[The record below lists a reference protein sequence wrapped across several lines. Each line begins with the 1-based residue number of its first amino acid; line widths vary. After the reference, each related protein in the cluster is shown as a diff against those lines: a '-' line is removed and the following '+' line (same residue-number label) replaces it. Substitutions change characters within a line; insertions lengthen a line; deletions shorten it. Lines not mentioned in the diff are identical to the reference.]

1 MPLKRSEYNAI
12 LSKNKKRQEF
22 KEKLRK
28 YTESY
33 TNPQKITDTNET
45 ARIVEQTK
53 PVQTGGSPALTVE
66 SNPAYINNMSGASA
80 RQTLAENAPYGKVFD
95 KDAFLRQQAIS
106 AVTPTTVRPSDN
118 LTANALQRAAN
129 SAVNNMAI
137 AYTGDSSKKNTPLA
151 SAVDASATF
160 KNVSDE
166 FTKEYNELLDLNL
179 QYKQEKAKISG
190 GRKGTVS
197 KDAEEHAAK
206 ASEISSLIDAKR
218 QKVDALSNQLDTMA
232 AMNPAVYSSK
242 RTYPGGRTMY
252 IPSEEK
258 VNSAIFGNV
267 AYLGDRASQGVQSST
282 DDIRDF
288 VSNMTYGLPQQ
299 FTSLVQSK
307 EAIDKAQNAWQ
318 EHKDKIAQ
326 ENVENQEQRA
336 QDTYERYS
344 PTITENGAMKILG
357 DLSENIGYNAP
368 YQLLAMVPGVGTG
381 LSTTARFGGSYI
393 DAYGNAR
400 NAGASVNQANLAGTL
415 EGFNQG
421 VGELALG
428 GINGAGTSRILQGL
442 SKAGVSVSNP
452 LIKAGLNA
460 AGAALEEGLEEVE
473 QDIISYFI
481 EKTYNPDAKL
491 SAKDLAYSGL
501 LGALSAAPNAVIS
514 IPAHAKAYKSD
525 VNLMNSYINA
535 VSSVSSESEA
545 SAIMEAGDNIVK
557 ACEEMASAA
566 KEQGGEYGKEAQSRA
581 ETIAK
586 TIKNTQE
593 TLNKNKD
600 AVIKGNQDRKSALD
614 NVVNNAKGDV
624 VKNLA
629 NLVDEVSKGN
639 NSGKNDYKAAVD
651 YILSQ
656 CDEAQAKYQQALYT
670 GDEESIKQYAT
681 DYAAYAEAARQLRNN
696 QKEVQKARSSAETY
710 GDVTAEETKTAA
722 AEGSTTTETTENA
735 PKTTEKQESSTEKSD
750 SIRET
755 TMKDMGIL
763 GVNKDIDT
771 AADELV
777 SKYGS
782 YKNAV
787 DAVIKAQDSVRQ
799 DATISDEEKQ
809 SRIHRLQDIDRSIR
823 NRNTARMKSYTDALS
838 EKLKQYGV
846 SGVKIMDVE
855 NDNVRNSTKVNGY
868 YDPKT
873 KTVYVSPYLDDAR
886 IAGAVAVHEFTH
898 YGARADH
905 SLVNDI
911 LKAKDTLVKSGTI
924 PEAMFDFA
932 KYESAYTD
940 EVSAYIAS
948 EDGRNE
954 ISALMQDGMTEEQA
968 KAQASKGYVNEE
980 IAAHFMQE
988 ILSKDDAL
996 DRLAKEN
1003 RPLLKRILDAI
1014 VDFFSGKDAQNRRL
1028 AERAAD
1034 KIRAVLRETEDVEVD
1049 NSRKSGKSTAR
1060 MQSIADENAK
1070 IGNTGDGRR
1079 FSLTRPMEEAGNLI
1093 AVHNVNKEKALK
1105 ILDADGMPMPSI
1117 AIAKADIGHSDFGN
1131 ISFVFG
1137 AETVDPKANRYNKV
1151 YSADVWSPTFPSI
1164 EYETNQATES
1174 RIVKLYNSIKS
1185 KYGSDIAKALYPYYT
1200 TLSYELDSKGGA
1212 KGIISALS
1220 DDTGMMN
1227 VFLADT
1233 GETPVKNVVKETST
1247 EMSANTREMAQYL
1260 IDTRGA
1266 DFLNDANRRDG
1277 ETSISARNRFLE
1289 SHEQELR
1296 DTLQKYYERNG
1307 IDAETAKI
1315 VVESTRK
1322 GELMSQLVKPAQ
1334 SILSGNTTTT
1344 STTVDYEATNEKI
1357 LDTVDKKKYKEWLN
1371 NLFGDAVKNEGIRNG
1386 KDPFTP
1392 SGNRRSF
1399 SATHYPVTLDN
1410 IVKAMRGSE
1419 NVKGATTMTENAK
1432 AIRSASAEEY
1442 KSIDAIHKNEG
1453 RLQKMSESEITAQWD
1468 AFDNRLYAIIDSL
1481 MDSVPTIDDRLIESR
1496 RIGQVIIEASR
1507 NPTESNIRSTLE
1519 KYSGKG
1525 AWYKFTDQT
1534 VSDIQSLVND
1544 IRKAPTNIFEA
1555 KPERVVSLDEIKY
1568 AVVPDDLDKDT
1579 VQRIADKGI
1588 EVRTYESDNEESRL
1602 ETLNKLDG
1610 VRFSKDVDAEAFSY
1624 DALVSKPDMKIVN
1637 IESNVDSNATR
1648 ANIIEMALENA
1659 KKHSVGEGSGSSV
1672 YVKNND
1678 SNTEILVG
1686 KNGLEHG
1693 LHRNY
1698 SKNADLT
1705 AHVGEFLE
1713 NAILI
1718 NRHTGRDKNKE
1729 GDVYLGLLRDNENLY
1744 IGRAITNDSNVLEN
1758 VETLYALSNKKES
1771 VAHYRL
1777 DSGDNL
1783 RLDTDSYISISD
1795 FLDIVKDKYSDVL
1808 PKDVLK
1814 ALNVE
1819 RKPSSISDSMRYSKD
1834 IDTEYMNA
1842 VESEDGKKT
1851 ENIIRYSYGGVNAET
1866 ANIQTLND
1874 AKILAE
1880 QGKTNEEIRRMTGWF
1895 KGMDDKWRFEI
1906 DDSKMKLRYEATL
1919 YDYNTE
1925 LREKNRAWMK
1935 LTERALTDEQRSN
1948 LADYMKGAENNDYD
1962 DALYSKLSEEFGND
1976 FDKWAETIEFVKE
1989 AKKSI
1994 PDYTKLG
2001 ELVDAPD
2008 LFEKYPDMAD
2018 ITVEF
2023 RNLKRGQNGGYIK
2036 RFDNIELSRDLKH
2049 KPEELLQSLTHEVQH
2064 AIQNREGFTSGAN
2077 PDYWGSRKSENDF
2090 DGRTPTDLYY
2100 NTAGEIEARDVSNRR
2115 NLTVEQRR
2123 EKAPDYGS
2131 VDMVFADR
2139 GNVDVDT
2146 DSENIRYS
2154 KEVDADG
2161 KPYVRVDDSSI
2172 DAENPSDIVKVLRD
2186 IAESKGFYNMEI
2198 NGQNIGISNKR
2209 GINEWVFSRDATNL
2223 LKNDKQTFD
2232 DKMQSFQNANE
2243 LLETAKS
2250 FINEEAV
2257 HKKKF
2262 DNFARGVVRFM
2273 VGDNGYTA
2281 DILVGIRN
2289 NQNAELYDI
2298 VNIAP
2303 TKIAETPNDSVV
2315 GETTQISNGIS
2326 ADTSLPQSG
2335 ESVNRTGESVTEMK
2349 QSNGEFRNSKDVFT
2363 PEEREKIISKGYT
2376 DYLARQFVVK
2386 DKSGEYAK
2394 AISMTARK
2402 KLAQQLAKPLKGVNA
2417 SDALVAITPVFETIE
2432 KADGTPEQRAEK
2444 AYKAAEK
2451 AANDIISMMKDVN
2464 TNTLYD
2470 QYAELRNYLRTTK
2483 LDTSSV
2489 KADIADYNDWR
2500 KSHMGSLKL
2509 GNDGMQIDT
2518 AYQELS
2524 GMYPE
2529 FFPANIENPADQLI
2543 HIGEISDN
2551 LKKVMDNPILSK
2563 EGSENVVRS
2572 FANAILAGYEEYA
2585 QETLGSQNSRM
2596 RDYVKTAAETVEQK
2610 NAQIK
2615 DAQEQ
2620 LADTK
2625 ADFRRFAET
2634 VQTAY
2639 ETDVKH
2645 LNEQI
2650 QARDKSIAR
2659 LEKYVSKTEKGAMEV
2674 SRKKAISAFAKLQ
2687 KTYDKPTTTNG
2698 VPENWKGIVSSM
2710 LNAFGNEDH
2719 AINAQ
2724 TAIDQLAKME
2734 TLVSDS
2740 KRYDS
2745 KSVRVSPEQME
2756 NLSWQ
2761 ISGLRTFFENFSES
2775 QKTLGTS
2782 ESNGIDINTSKNAA
2796 YIDSVRNL
2804 AETVNHL
2811 IRAENELFVGEKKTE
2826 ASAIA
2831 YDFIDEI
2838 RERGKKF
2845 EKTGSE
2851 SGPLKQWAS
2860 SAVLDYTAPDVFLHN
2875 LGETGDQFAK
2885 AYREAQNKSTLLN
2898 QHYGEAM
2905 HSLVGDNYSADRT
2918 GIKGELMDVSI
2929 NGENLKVSRQQLMSL
2944 YLLWK
2949 RPQARQHIEEGG
2961 VYFLNANG
2969 EQQGKPIVIHE
2980 SEYRSL
2986 IGKLSNEDIRIAD
2999 GIGKYLSETCAEWGN
3014 EASMKL
3020 YGYKKFNDPNYFP
3033 ITVHGV
3039 KDQYHDEIYSV
3050 TNSLEH
3056 KSFTKHVD
3064 KNSVKA
3070 LDIHDI
3076 FTVSDNHAKEMA
3088 QYSGFA
3094 PINST
3099 FTRVYNAP
3107 GVQTALLE
3115 QYGRRVIGY
3124 MNDFLD
3130 RANGKPVGKDTKA
3143 TDVSQKFASMA
3154 KKAAVGFN
3162 VSTAMK
3168 QPISY
3173 LRAAPE
3179 LDMDVFAK
3187 AGAKIFSPSQYK
3199 ALYNEM
3205 VTNSG
3210 IARIKALGFSD
3221 VGIGKEA
3228 RGNYSDLSFS
3238 SAYNKGKFV
3247 KSKFEDASMWLAGKA
3262 DEITWVRIWDACKM
3276 QIDKEN
3282 AKLSAEK
3289 RIQLTTEKF
3298 NQIVGRTQVVD
3309 SVLDSAP
3316 ASYNSVFKILHPFM
3330 NEPMKTVSSLW
3341 YAYEEMKKGVP
3352 GGKQKFVK
3360 QIAATATSNLILE
3373 PLIASVIGALRDKED
3388 EDPEKFAEKVL
3399 NKMSGISLDSETP
3412 TSFRS
3417 VATSEIVSGI
3427 AFAPMASF
3435 FYSIFTDVLNGF
3447 EGDSMN
3453 SANLYEFMKASVKL
3467 TEALM
3472 KGEDYSGQ
3480 KSIYNLASECATSM
3494 AQAFGIPANTM
3505 RKDLNAVLRTA
3516 LYYTQDIVPPN
3527 NIVRWEMNKLY
3538 YNLGNKSARTEKYFY
3553 NILVD
3558 AYNQEDKTAYN
3569 IMREDLDKMGI
3580 QSKEIVG
3587 IIEKR
3592 GGVIKP
3598 GSSVWNTEVQA
3609 RFDLPT
3615 KSTGNKVEQMV
3626 TRVYTAC
3633 QKIDTLDENKALPK
3647 RPDKYYYTNDDGD
3660 KVEMTTQEYDKFVED
3675 VGVLRYKLCAEMAA
3689 SNGWSKLNAEQQL
3702 YALTKAYDF
3711 AARYYR
3717 QKFNKDYNSGDTWMK
3732 ELYGTQFRN
3741 KEVASTIISKAF
3753 KK

>member
-12 LSKNKKRQEF
+12 VNKNKKRQEF
-22 KEKLRK
+22 KERLRK

-33 TNPQKITDTNET
+33 TNPKKVADTNET

-53 PVQTGGSPALTVE
+53 PVQTGGSPALTAE
-66 SNPAYINNMSGASA
+66 YNPAYINNMSGASA
-80 RQTLAENAPYGKVFD
+80 HKAIAESMP
-95 KDAFLRQQAIS
+95 KDAFLRGPIS
-106 AVTPTTVRPSDN
+106 SVLTPEFIERYSPVTASTPTEQTLLKSNQVPAGSQMSQSLAKNIPETAMGVRIDDKSLENKYVKSVYDDYMDMYSRYRELQNSN
-118 LTANALQRAAN
+118 LDEGTTNRETLKKRQELRDLENQLGQRT
-129 SAVNNMAI
+129 SELYYV
-137 AYTGDSSKKNTPLA
+137 L
-151 SAVDASATF
+151 
-160 KNVSDE
+160 
-166 FTKEYNELLDLNL
+166 NELPIVNSLAPKFNELTSKHYDKYIALI
-179 QYKQEKAKISG
+179 QEKDPQK
-190 GRKGTVS
+190 RKDLRADLDKEGEQIKQMAEKHPMLYVS
-197 KDAEEHAAK
+197 KQTTPDG
-206 ASEISSLIDAKR
+206 
-218 QKVDALSNQLDTMA
+218 V
-232 AMNPAVYSSK
+232 V
-242 RTYPGGRTMY
+242 MY
-252 IPSEEK
+252 IPGSGDMPLLNTGSGASK
-258 VNSAIFGNV
+258 LKTFSFGKP
-267 AYLGDRASQGVQSST
+267 AYLSDRAAQGVTNSYE
-282 DDIRDF
+282 DIRDF
-288 VSNMTYGLPQQ
+288 LDTSTYRMFSGLNAKSPEDKN
-299 FTSLVQSK
+299 K
-307 EAIDKAQNAWQ
+307 ETALRQ
-318 EHKDKIAQ
+318 EHKDEIALK
-326 ENVENQEQRA
+326 NAENQEKRA
-336 QDTYERYS
+336 QDTYEKYS
-344 PTITENGAMKILG
+344 PQVTDGTTMQILG
-357 DLSENIGYNAP
+357 DLSENVGYNAP
-368 YQLLAMVPGVGTG
+368 YQLLAMIPYAGTA
-381 LSTTARFGGSYI
+381 LSTVARTGGSYV

-400 NAGASVNQANLAGTL
+400 KNGASVNQANLAGAL
-415 EGFNQG
+415 EGLNQG
-421 VGELALG
+421 VGELVLG

-566 KEQGGEYGKEAQSRA
+566 KEQGGEEGKEAQSRA

-600 AVIKGNQDRKSALD
+600 AVIKGNQDKKSALD
-614 NVVNNAKGDV
+614 NIANNPKEDII
-624 VKNLA
+624 KNLA

-639 NSGKNDYKAAVD
+639 NTGKNDYKATVD

-656 CDEAQAKYQQALYT
+656 QAEAKAKYQQAASVEDT
-670 GDEESIKQYAT
+670 ETAAKYAA
-681 DYAAYAEAARQLRNN
+681 DSAAYAEAARQLRNN
-696 QKEVQKARSSAETY
+696 QKEVQKARASEETY
-710 GDVTAEETKTAA
+710 GDVTAEETKTTK
-722 AEGSTTTETTENA
+722 AETTTTAETSE
-735 PKTTEKQESSTEKSD
+735 TTEKQEVPEEKGDSLRD
-750 SIRET
+750 SIL
-755 TMKDMGIL
+755 KDAGIL

-777 SKYGS
+777 AKYGS

-787 DAVIKAQDSVRQ
+787 DKIIEAQKNVRE
-799 DATISDEEKQ
+799 DTTISDEEKQ
-809 SRIHRLQDIDRSIR
+809 TQISRLQDIIRSIR
-823 NRNTARMKSYTDALS
+823 NRNTARQREAIENFSKIV
-838 EKLKQYGV
+838 KKYGLE
-846 SGVKIMDVE
+846 GVEFIDVE
-855 NDNVRNSTKVNGY
+855 SDDVRSSPKVNGY
-868 YDPKT
+868 YDPAT
-873 KTVYVSPYLDDAR
+873 KKIYVSPYSQD
-886 IAGAVAVHEFTH
+886 IQTSGSIVVHELTH
-898 YGARADH
+898 HGATADH
-905 SLVNDI
+905 ALVNDI
-911 LKAKDTLVKSGTI
+911 LKAKDTLVSKGQYS
-924 PEAMFDFA
+924 EELFDYS
-932 KYESAYTD
+932 KYETTYKAET
-940 EVSAYIAS
+940 EKYINS
-948 EDGRNE
+948 EDGKAE
-954 ISALMQDGMTEEQA
+954 IAALVKNGMTEEQA
-968 KAQASKGYVNEE
+968 IAEAAKGYVNEE

-988 ILSKDDAL
+988 IMSNDDAL
-996 DRLAKEN
+996 KRLAKED

-1014 VDFFSGKDAQNRRL
+1014 VNFFSGKKHRN
-1028 AERAAD
+1028 ERMATLAAD
-1034 KIRAVLRETEDVEVD
+1034 KIRSILRATEDVKVD
-1049 NSRKSGKSTAR
+1049 NSRGKKPKVTKP
-1060 MQSIADENAK
+1060 MQNIADENAK
-1070 IGNTGDGRR
+1070 VGNTSDNRR
-1079 FSLTRPMEEAGNLI
+1079 FSLTRSTEEAGDLI
-1093 AVHNVNKEKALK
+1093 AVHNVTEDKLEK
-1105 ILDADGMPMPSI
+1105 ILGADGMPMPSI
-1117 AIAKADIGHSDFGN
+1117 AVAKADIGHSDFGN
-1131 ISFVFG
+1131 ISLVFG
-1137 AETVDPKANRYNKV
+1137 SETVDPKANRNNKV
-1151 YSADVWSPTFPSI
+1151 YSADVWSPTFPSV
-1164 EYETNQATES
+1164 EYEVNQATES
-1174 RIVKLYNSIKS
+1174 RIVALYNSIKS
-1185 KYGSDIAKALYPYYT
+1185 KYGIDVAKALYPYYT
-1200 TLSYELDSKGGA
+1200 NLSSELDSKGGA
-1212 KGIISALS
+1212 KGIVSSLS
-1220 DDTGMMN
+1220 NDTKMMN

-1247 EMSANTREMAQYL
+1247 EMNANTREMGQYL
-1260 IDTRGA
+1260 IDTLGKE
-1266 DFLNDANRRDG
+1266 FVNEANPVNG
-1277 ETSISARNRFLE
+1277 ETAISARNRFLE

-1296 DTLQKYYERNG
+1296 NALQRYYENNG
-1307 IDAETAKI
+1307 LDEETAKT
-1315 VVESTRK
+1315 VVDATRK
-1322 GELMSQLVKPAQ
+1322 GELMSQLVKPAK

-1344 STTVDYEATNEKI
+1344 STTIDYEATNEKI
-1357 LDTVDKKKYKEWLN
+1357 LDTVDKKQYKEWLN

-1410 IVKAMRGSE
+1410 IVKAMRGAE

-1544 IRKAPTNIFEA
+1544 IREAPTNIFEA

-1579 VQRIADKGI
+1579 VQRMADKGI

-1610 VRFSKDVDAEAFSY
+1610 VRFSKDVDTE
-1624 DALVSKPDMKIVN
+1624 
-1637 IESNVDSNATR
+1637 VDSKITQSD
-1648 ANIIEMALENA
+1648 IEQ
-1659 KKHSVGEGSGSSV
+1659 
-1672 YVKNND
+1672 
-1678 SNTEILVG
+1678 
-1686 KNGLEHG
+1686 
-1693 LHRNY
+1693 
-1698 SKNADLT
+1698 
-1705 AHVGEFLE
+1705 
-1713 NAILI
+1713 
-1718 NRHTGRDKNKE
+1718 
-1729 GDVYLGLLRDNENLY
+1729 LRS
-1744 IGRAITNDSNVLEN
+1744 IGR
-1758 VETLYALSNKKES
+1758 K
-1771 VAHYRL
+1771 
-1777 DSGDNL
+1777 
-1783 RLDTDSYISISD
+1783 SISD
-1795 FLDIVKDKYSDVL
+1795 FTHEDIQKSEKWAKKFYSELGAKSPFFRAWFGDWRANDKSATNITSVSDISAYEAMESMPTGTFTNKDSDWSINVGAIGKRDTNSHSGREKISVKMLSEIQTIIENAVLLDTEVSEKNSSKKHSETLFMHKLYAPVDFNGDLYVAKVT
-1808 PKDVLK
+1808 
-1814 ALNVE
+1814 VE
-1819 RKPSSISDSMRYSKD
+1819 EYGAGDSSKRFYNLRGIKIDPAGGTPDAKTSYGTMPDTRSTYSISDLYSLVKSNDKD
-1834 IDTEYMNA
+1834 FKENSASAVVNKDGTPKVVYHYTNGDFTVFNA
-1842 VESEDGKKT
+1842 
-1851 ENIIRYSYGGVNAET
+1851 
-1866 ANIQTLND
+1866 D
-1874 AKILAE
+1874 ASGSN
-1880 QGKTNEEIRRMTGWF
+1880 QGKTHGDGIYVSTSPTEF
-1895 KGMDDKWRFEI
+1895 KYAG
-1906 DDSKMKLRYEATL
+1906 
-1919 YDYNTE
+1919 
-1925 LREKNRAWMK
+1925 KNRMELYADIKNPFEMELTSEQADYILDKYASKKHDLDAYDGMYREHAKSK
-1935 LTERALTDEQRSN
+1935 LTTPSRVFDYLNEYAKDNNIKTSDILSDLGYDGVHDGSEWVAFSSEQLKSATDN
-1948 LADYMKGAENNDYD
+1948 IGT
-1962 DALYSKLSEEFGND
+1962 
-1976 FDKWAETIEFVKE
+1976 FDK
-1989 AKKSI
+1989 S
-1994 PDYTKLG
+1994 
-2001 ELVDAPD
+2001 
-2008 LFEKYPDMAD
+2008 
-2018 ITVEF
+2018 
-2023 RNLKRGQNGGYIK
+2023 
-2036 RFDNIELSRDLKH
+2036 
-2049 KPEELLQSLTHEVQH
+2049 
-2064 AIQNREGFTSGAN
+2064 N
-2077 PDYWGSRKSENDF
+2077 PD
-2090 DGRTPTDLYY
+2090 
-2100 NTAGEIEARDVSNRR
+2100 
-2115 NLTVEQRR
+2115 
-2123 EKAPDYGS
+2123 
-2131 VDMVFADR
+2131 
-2139 GNVDVDT
+2139 
-2146 DSENIRYS
+2146 IR
-2154 KEVDADG
+2154 
-2161 KPYVRVDDSSI
+2161 
-2172 DAENPSDIVKVLRD
+2172 
-2186 IAESKGFYNMEI
+2186 
-2198 NGQNIGISNKR
+2198 Q
-2209 GINEWVFSRDATNL
+2209 
-2223 LKNDKQTFD
+2223 
-2232 DKMQSFQNANE
+2232 
-2243 LLETAKS
+2243 
-2250 FINEEAV
+2250 
-2257 HKKKF
+2257 
-2262 DNFARGVVRFM
+2262 
-2273 VGDNGYTA
+2273 
-2281 DILVGIRN
+2281 
-2289 NQNAELYDI
+2289 
-2298 VNIAP
+2298 
-2303 TKIAETPNDSVV
+2303 
-2315 GETTQISNGIS
+2315 
-2326 ADTSLPQSG
+2326 
-2335 ESVNRTGESVTEMK
+2335 
-2349 QSNGEFRNSKDVFT
+2349 SKDVFT

-2386 DKSGEYAK
+2386 DKSGEHAK
-2394 AISMTARK
+2394 AISISSRK

-2489 KADIADYNDWR
+2489 KTDIADYNDWR

-2775 QKTLGTS
+2775 QKKLGTDANNS
-2782 ESNGIDINTSKNAA
+2782 VDIATSQNAA

-2811 IRAENELFVGEKKTE
+2811 IRAENELFVGEKKAE

-2918 GIKGELMDVSI
+2918 GIKGELIDVSI

-2980 SEYRSL
+2980 SEYKSL
-2986 IGKLSNEDIRIAD
+2986 IGKLSSEDIRIAD

-3094 PINST
+3094 PVNSA

-3115 QYGRRVIGY
+3115 QYGRRAIGY

-3143 TDVSQKFASMA
+3143 TDVSQKIASMA

-3187 AGAKIFSPSQYK
+3187 AGTEIFKPSRYNT
-3199 ALYNEM
+3199 LYNEM

-3282 AKLSAEK
+3282 AKLPSEK

-3360 QIAATATSNLILE
+3360 QIASTAASNLILE

-3399 NKMSGISLDSETP
+3399 NKMSGISLDSEEP
-3412 TSFRS
+3412 TSFKS

-3427 AFAPMASF
+3427 AFAPMATF

-3472 KGEDYSGQ
+3472 KGDDYSGQ
-3480 KSIYNLASECATSM
+3480 KSIYNLAAECATSM

-3505 RKDLNAVLRTA
+3505 RKDLNAALRTA
-3516 LYYTQDIVPPN
+3516 LYYTQDIVPMN

-3553 NILVD
+3553 DILID

-3569 IMREDLDKMGI
+3569 IMREDLDEMGI
-3580 QSKEIVG
+3580 QSKEIVE

-3592 GGVIKP
+3592 SGAIKP
-3598 GSSVWNTEVQA
+3598 GSSVWNTELQA

-3615 KSTGNKVEQMV
+3615 KSTSSQVEQMV
-3626 TRVYTAC
+3626 TRVYAAC
-3633 QKIDTLDENKALPK
+3633 QKIDTLDESKALPK
-3647 RPDKYYYTNDDGD
+3647 RPDKYSYTDRHGD
-3660 KVEMTTQEYDKFVED
+3660 KVEMSTQEYDKFVED
-3675 VGVLRYKLCAEMAA
+3675 VGVLRYKLCAEFA
-3689 SNGWSKLNAEQQL
+3689 SSNAWSKLSAEQQL
-3702 YALTKAYDF
+3702 YAITKAYDF

-3717 QKFNKDYNSGDTWMK
+3717 QQFSAEYDSGDTWMK
-3732 ELYGTQFRN
+3732 ELYGKQLRI
-3741 KEVASTIISKAF
+3741 KDVATTIISKAF